1 MQDQRIDKG
10 STVFLFLSLSPSFAS
25 KHLAAEKQRDG
36 CTWPDS
42 QGMR

>member
-10 STVFLFLSLSPSFAS
+10 STVFLFLSLSPFAS

-36 CTWPDS
+36 RTWPGS
-42 QGMR
+42 QGVR